1 MPDVAVT
8 VIGGGAVGLAV
19 ARELAALHAP
29 VVLLERNERYGMETS
44 SRNSEVIHAGIY
56 YTPGSLKATLCVE
69 GKHLLYEMCE
79 KHDIPHRRFTKI
91 ITATTPQELVQ
102 LEAILAK
109 GNANGAEL
117 SMLTAGEVQRLEPR
131 IATVGGIFSPTTG
144 IISAHGLMDFYAHQ
158 FRERGGEI
166 LSRCAVTG
174 VERTADGYRVAM
186 MEQGR
191 PSDFT
196 SAAVVNA
203 AGLESDTI
211 ASLAG
216 IDVDAAGYR
225 LAYCKGSYFALP
237 GSYRTA
243 VQRLV
248 YPVPTPHSLG
258 VHAVLDLTGRIR
270 FGPDAE
276 YLGTRTLDYS
286 VDESKRPAF
295 AASVRRILP
304 FVQDADLTPD
314 LAGIRPKLQKEGEPV
329 RDFVIEEES
338 GRGLPGFVNL
348 IGIESP
354 GLTASPAIA
363 RMVARMLAA

>member
-8 VIGGGAVGLAV
+8 VIGGGVVGLAV
-19 ARELAALHAP
+19 ARELAERHSP
-29 VVLLERNERYGMETS
+29 VFLLERNERYGMETS

-56 YTPGSLKATLCVE
+56 YAPGSLKATLCVE
-69 GKHLLYEMCE
+69 GKHLLYELCG
-79 KHDIPHRRFTKI
+79 KHDIPHRKFTKI
-91 ITATTPQELVQ
+91 ITATSQEELAQ
-102 LEAILAK
+102 LESILAR
-109 GNANGAEL
+109 GNANGAGL
-117 SMLTAGEVQRLEPR
+117 SMLTAGEVRTLEPR
-131 IATVGGIFSPTTG
+131 IATVGGIFSPSTG

-166 LSRCAVTG
+166 LVRCGVKGIGRVT
-174 VERTADGYRVAM
+174 EGYRIAID
-186 MEQGR
+186 EQGR
-191 PSDFT
+191 GSEFT
-196 SAAVVNA
+196 SAMVVNA

-216 IDVDAAGYR
+216 IDVDGADYR
-225 LAYCKGSYFALP
+225 LSYCKGSYFALP
-237 GSYRTA
+237 GSYRTS

-276 YLGTRTLDYS
+276 YLDSRTPDYS
-286 VDESKRPAF
+286 VDESKRAVF
-295 AASVRRILP
+295 AESVRRILP
-304 FVQDADLTPD
+304 FVKDEDLTPD
-314 LAGIRPKLQKEGEPV
+314 LAGIRPKLQKEGGPA
-329 RDFVIEEES
+329 RDFVIQEE
-338 GRGLPGFVNL
+338 GARGLPGFVNL

-363 RMVARMLAA
+363 RMVARMLPA

>member
-8 VIGGGAVGLAV
+8 VIGGGVVGLAV
-19 ARELAALHAP
+19 ARELASGRQP
-29 VVLLERNERYGMETS
+29 IFLLERNERYGMETS

-69 GKHLLYEMCE
+69 GKHLLYGLCE
-79 KHDIPHRRFTKI
+79 KHDIPHRKCTKI
-91 ITATTPQELVQ
+91 ITATTQAELTQ
-102 LEAILAK
+102 LESILAK
-109 GNANGAEL
+109 GNANGAGL
-117 SMLTAGEVQRLEPR
+117 SMLTADDVRKLEPQ

-158 FRERGGEI
+158 FKERGGEI
-166 LSRCAVTG
+166 LMRCTVKG
-174 VERTADGYRVAM
+174 IERVSDGYRIAIE
-186 MEQGR
+186 EQGQ
-191 PSDFT
+191 PSEFT
-196 SAAVVNA
+196 SAMVVNA

-216 IDVDAAGYR
+216 IDVDAEGYR
-225 LAYCKGSYFALP
+225 LSYCKGSYFALP
-237 GSYRTA
+237 GSYRSA

-276 YLGTRTLDYS
+276 YLDSRTLDYS
-286 VDESKRPAF
+286 VDESKRAVF
-295 AASVRRILP
+295 AESVRRILP
-304 FVQDADLTPD
+304 FVTDGDLTPD
-314 LAGIRPKLQKEGEPV
+314 LAGIRPKLQKEGEPA
-329 RDFVIEEES
+329 RDFVIQEES
-338 GRGLPGFVNL
+338 ARGLPGFVNL

-363 RMVARMLAA
+363 RIVAGMLPA

>member
-8 VIGGGAVGLAV
+8 VIGGGVVGLAV
-19 ARELAALHAP
+19 ARELAATHAP
-29 VVLLERNERYGMETS
+29 VFLLERNERYGMETS

-69 GKHLLYEMCE
+69 GKHLLYDLCE
-79 KHDIPHRRFTKI
+79 KHEIPHRKCTKV
-91 ITATTPQELVQ
+91 ITATTQDELEQ
-102 LEAILAK
+102 LESILAK
-109 GNANGAEL
+109 GNENGAGL
-117 SMLTAGEVQRLEPR
+117 SMLTSIEVRKLEPQ
-131 IATVGGIFSPTTG
+131 IATMGGVFSPTTG
-144 IISAHGLMDFYAHQ
+144 IISAHSLMDFFAHQ
-158 FRERGGEI
+158 FRDRGGEI
-166 LSRCAVTG
+166 LLRCTVNGIA
-174 VERTADGYRVAM
+174 RTADGYRIS
-186 MEQGR
+186 MEEHGG
-191 PSDFT
+191 PTEFT

-225 LAYCKGSYFALP
+225 LSYCKGSYFALP
-237 GSYRTA
+237 GSYRSA

-248 YPVPTPHSLG
+248 YPVPTPYSLG

-276 YLGTRTLDYS
+276 YLSGRELDYT
-286 VDESKRPAF
+286 VDERKRAMF
-295 AASVRRILP
+295 AESVRRILP
-304 FVQDADLTPD
+304 FVRDEDLTPD
-314 LAGIRPKLQKEGEPV
+314 LAGIRPKLQRENEPPK
-329 RDFVIEEES
+329 DFVIQEES
-338 GRGLPGFVNL
+338 ARGLPGFVNL

-363 RMVARMLAA
+363 RMVAGLLPA

>member
-19 ARELAALHAP
+19 ARELAATHSP
-29 VVLLERNERYGMETS
+29 VFVLERNERYGMETS

-69 GKHLLYEMCE
+69 GKQLLYELCE
-79 KHDIPHRRFTKI
+79 QFDVPHRRFTKI
-91 ITATTPQELVQ
+91 ITAATQEELGQ

-109 GNANGAEL
+109 GNANGAGL
-117 SMLTAGEVQRLEPR
+117 SMLTADEVRTLEPS

-144 IISAHGLMDFYAHQ
+144 IISAHGLMDFFAHQ

-166 LSRCAVTG
+166 LI
-174 VERTADGYRVAM
+174 RTTVRGIDRVSDGYRIAIE
-186 MEQGR
+186 EQGR
-191 PSDFT
+191 PSEFT
-196 SAAVVNA
+196 SALVVNS
-203 AGLESDTI
+203 AGLESDTV

-216 IDVDAAGYR
+216 IDVDEAGYR
-225 LAYCKGSYFALP
+225 LSYCKGSYFALP
-237 GSYRTA
+237 GSYRSS
-243 VQRLV
+243 VRRLV

-258 VHAVLDLTGRIR
+258 IHAVLDLSGRIR

-276 YLGTRTLDYS
+276 YLNGRSLDYS
-286 VDESKRPAF
+286 VDESKRGAF
-295 AASVRRILP
+295 AESVRRILP
-304 FVQDADLTPD
+304 FVKDEDLTPD
-314 LAGIRPKLQKEGEPV
+314 LAGVRPKLQKEGEPA
-329 RDFVIEEES
+329 RDFVIREES
-338 GRGLPGFVNL
+338 ARGLPGFVNL

-363 RMVARMLAA
+363 RLVATLLPA

>member
-8 VIGGGAVGLAV
+8 VIGGGVVGLAV
-19 ARELAALHAP
+19 ARELASGRQP
-29 VVLLERNERYGMETS
+29 IFLLERNERYGMETS

-69 GKHLLYEMCE
+69 GKHLLYGLCE
-79 KHDIPHRRFTKI
+79 KHDIPHRKCTKI
-91 ITATTPQELVQ
+91 ITATTQAELTQ
-102 LEAILAK
+102 LESILAK
-109 GNANGAEL
+109 GNANGAGL
-117 SMLTAGEVQRLEPR
+117 SMLTADDVRKLEPQ

-158 FRERGGEI
+158 FKERGGEI
-166 LSRCAVTG
+166 LMRCTVKG
-174 VERTADGYRVAM
+174 IERVSDGYRIAIE
-186 MEQGR
+186 EQGQ
-191 PSDFT
+191 PSEFT
-196 SAAVVNA
+196 SAMVVNA

-216 IDVDAAGYR
+216 IDVDAEGYR
-225 LAYCKGSYFALP
+225 LSYCKGSYFALP
-237 GSYRTA
+237 GSYRSA

-276 YLGTRTLDYS
+276 YLDSRTLDYS
-286 VDESKRPAF
+286 VDESKRAVF
-295 AASVRRILP
+295 AESVRRILP
-304 FVQDADLTPD
+304 FVMDGDLTPD
-314 LAGIRPKLQKEGEPV
+314 LAGIRPKLQKEGEPA
-329 RDFVIEEES
+329 RDFVIQEES
-338 GRGLPGFVNL
+338 ARGLPGFVNL

-363 RMVARMLAA
+363 RIVAGMLPA

>member
-8 VIGGGAVGLAV
+8 VVGGGAVGLAV
-19 ARELAALHAP
+19 AYELAATHSP

-56 YTPGSLKATLCVE
+56 YAPGSLKATLCVE
-69 GKHLLYEMCE
+69 GKHLLYDLCG
-79 KHDIPHRRFTKI
+79 KHGIPHRKVAKV
-91 ITATTPQELVQ
+91 ITATTHEEVRQ
-102 LEAILAK
+102 LESILAK

-117 SMLTAGEVQRLEPR
+117 SMLTADEVRALEPH

-144 IISAHGLMDFYAHQ
+144 IISAHGLMDFYAQ
-158 FRERGGEI
+158 QLRERGGE
-166 LSRCAVTG
+166 LLPRCVVRGIDRASG
-174 VERTADGYRVAM
+174 GYRITM
-186 MEQGR
+186 DEQGQ
-191 PSDFT
+191 PSAFT
-196 SAAVVNA
+196 SAMVVNA

-216 IDVDAAGYR
+216 IDVEAAGYR
-225 LAYCKGSYFALP
+225 LSYCKGSYFALP
-237 GSYRTA
+237 GSYRTS
-243 VQRLV
+243 VRRLV

-276 YLGTRTLDYS
+276 YIGGRTLDYG
-286 VDESKRPAF
+286 VDESKRGAF
-295 AASVRRILP
+295 AESVRRILP
-304 FVQDADLTPD
+304 LVRDEDLTPD
-314 LAGIRPKLQKEGEPV
+314 LAGIRPKLQKEGEPP
-329 RDFVIEEES
+329 RDFVIQEES

-363 RMVARMLAA
+363 RLVARMLAG